1 MIGFALQ
8 YIDSPAYLVYMW
20 DVMSSE
26 LPVKGFVSIGDG
38 LLFGAVIGYAIKKLK
53 IAAVVGMTR

>member
-1 MIGFALQ
+1 
-8 YIDSPAYLVYMW
+8 
-20 DVMSSE
+20 MSSE
-26 LPVKGFVSIGDG
+26 LPVKDFVSIGDG